1 LDELEKW
8 LTPLGLAALAP
19 TLRANDID
27 LDILPALSETD
38 LEKLGLSLGHR
49 RKLLRAAVDI
59 ARLSSSASSSMPSAE
74 QATIQSISAS
84 AERRQHLAHFGRL
97 RQRAAISTDDGFG

>member
-27 LDILPALSETD
+27 LDVLPALSETD
-38 LEKLGLSLGHR
+38 LEKLGGGGSSQGGGGWHGGCCWSGRSVFLGFNFAPAPYYYTYYYPYYYAP
-49 RKLLRAAVDI
+49 LL
-59 ARLSSSASSSMPSAE
+59 
-74 QATIQSISAS
+74 
-84 AERRQHLAHFGRL
+84 
-97 RQRAAISTDDGFG
+97 

>member
-1 LDELEKW
+1 
-8 LTPLGLAALAP
+8 
-19 TLRANDID
+19 
-27 LDILPALSETD
+27 
-38 LEKLGLSLGHR
+38 
-49 RKLLRAAVDI
+49 
-59 ARLSSSASSSMPSAE
+59 MPSAE